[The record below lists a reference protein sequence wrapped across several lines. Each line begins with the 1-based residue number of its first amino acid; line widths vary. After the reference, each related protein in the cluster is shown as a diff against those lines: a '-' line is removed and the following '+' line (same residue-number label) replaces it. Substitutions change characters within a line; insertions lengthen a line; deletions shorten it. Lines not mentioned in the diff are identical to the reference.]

1 MLDETATNQR
11 QSEDNRQEALKQLS
25 QRSQQENNIIEQ
37 LQRIVDE
44 KEMKIRTLLEQ
55 LQQMQNAVGHFILL
69 TLFTCHFVFN
79 LIQFNNFIPEH
90 YIHIKKTKV

>member
-11 QSEDNRQEALKQLS
+11 QSENNRQEALKQLS

-44 KEMKIRTLLEQ
+44 KEVKIRTLLEQ
-55 LQQMQNAVGHFILL
+55 LQQMQNAVGHFILAY
-69 TLFTCHFVFN
+69 
-79 LIQFNNFIPEH
+79 FIYLSFCITVNPH
-90 YIHIKKTKV
+90 